1 LRKSNDLLKKFSK
14 VKVLVVGDVMIDRYY
29 WGEISRISPEAPVPV
44 VALQNI
50 SLAPGG
56 AANVAANVAGLG
68 AKPTL
73 FGITGKDAVAA
84 LLPDMLREANITR
97 FSLVAMANRETT
109 VKTRVVTNNQ
119 HVVRIDHETIAPIS
133 KKEADSLFTKLSK
146 AIDTNDVIV
155 ISDYAKGFLTDH
167 LLSRIISA
175 AARKKK
181 TILVDP
187 KGKDFSR
194 YAGATVLT
202 PNERET
208 ADACHIDA
216 HRHDLIEKA
225 ASDLLPRLR
234 LQALLVTRGSQGMTL
249 LRSDEKVVHLKAEA
263 RKVFDVTGAGDTVIA
278 SLAVALGSGLD
289 ILESAR
295 FANRAAGL
303 VVEQVG
309 TTALSS
315 SIVTEMEDHPSG

>member
-109 VKTRVVTNNQ
+109 VKTRVVANNQ

-208 ADACHIDA
+208 ADACHID
-216 HRHDLIEKA
+216 
-225 ASDLLPRLR
+225 S
-234 LQALLVTRGSQGMTL
+234 
-249 LRSDEKVVHLKAEA
+249 
-263 RKVFDVTGAGDTVIA
+263 
-278 SLAVALGSGLD
+278 
-289 ILESAR
+289 
-295 FANRAAGL
+295 
-303 VVEQVG
+303 
-309 TTALSS
+309 
-315 SIVTEMEDHPSG
+315 